1 MIAEDFNVDN
11 LNIGRH
17 ISGQF
22 NEDLERIINHVMHM
36 GGLVEKQLTDALTSV
51 CDADEEL
58 AKKVLNNDYQ
68 INNAE
73 VSIDDECTRIIA
85 KRQPAAGDLRLV
97 MAIVKTI
104 TDLERIGDEAGKI
117 ANVALESFSGDQK
130 DLLSNLD
137 NLGRHVL
144 TFLQATLDAFTRMD
158 YDAAVKVHKFDD
170 KIDREYEALMRQ
182 LMTYMMEDPRSIPQ
196 VMSVIWSARA
206 LERIGDRCQNI
217 CEYIIY
223 FVKGKVVRHTTPENF
238 ESL

>member
-1 MIAEDFNVDN
+1 VDN

-22 NEDLERIINHVMHM
+22 NEDLERIINQVMHM

-51 CDADEEL
+51 CDADESL
-58 AKKVLNNDYQ
+58 AKKVLNNDYL

-73 VSIDDECTRIIA
+73 VNIDDECTRIIA

-104 TDLERIGDEAGKI
+104 TDLERIGDESGKI
-117 ANVALESFSGDQK
+117 ANVTLESLSGEHK

-158 YDAAVKVHKFDD
+158 YDAAVKVHKSDD

-196 VMSVIWSARA
+196 IMSVIWSARA

-223 FVKGKVVRHTTPENF
+223 FVKGKVVRHTTPEDF
-238 ESL
+238 ESLS

>member
-1 MIAEDFNVDN
+1 MDN

-51 CDADEEL
+51 CDADETL
-58 AKKVLNNDYQ
+58 AKKVLHNDYL

-117 ANVALESFSGDQK
+117 AKVTLESLSGEHK

-158 YDAAVKVHKFDD
+158 FDAAVRVHKSDD

-223 FVKGKVVRHTTPENF
+223 FVKGKVVRHTTSEDF
-238 ESL
+238 ESLS

>member
-1 MIAEDFNVDN
+1 MDN

-117 ANVALESFSGDQK
+117 ANVTLESLSGKHK

-144 TFLQATLDAFTRMD
+144 EFLQVTLDAFTRMD
-158 YDAAVKVHKFDD
+158 FDAAVEAHKSDD
-170 KIDREYEALMRQ
+170 RVDREYEALMRQ

-196 VMSVIWSARA
+196 IMSVIWSARA

-223 FVKGKVVRHTTPENF
+223 FVKGKVVRHTTPEDL
-238 ESL
+238 ESLS

>member
-1 MIAEDFNVDN
+1 MDN

-22 NEDLERIINHVMHM
+22 NEDLERIINQVMHM

-51 CDADEEL
+51 CDADEAL
-58 AKKVLNNDYQ
+58 AKKVLNNDYL

-73 VSIDDECTRIIA
+73 VNIDDECTRIIA

-104 TDLERIGDEAGKI
+104 TDLERIGDESGKI
-117 ANVALESFSGDQK
+117 ANVTLESLSGEHK

-158 YDAAVKVHKFDD
+158 YDAAVKVHKSDD

-196 VMSVIWSARA
+196 IMSVIWSARA

-223 FVKGKVVRHTTPENF
+223 FVKGKVIRHTTPEDF
-238 ESL
+238 ESLS

>member
-1 MIAEDFNVDN
+1 MDN

-85 KRQPAAGDLRLV
+85 KRQPAAGLPSC
-97 MAIVKTI
+97 K
-104 TDLERIGDEAGKI
+104 
-117 ANVALESFSGDQK
+117 S
-130 DLLSNLD
+130 
-137 NLGRHVL
+137 L
-144 TFLQATLDAFTRMD
+144 TG
-158 YDAAVKVHKFDD
+158 
-170 KIDREYEALMRQ
+170 ALMPHIHDQ
-182 LMTYMMEDPRSIPQ
+182 FGHHFYEP
-196 VMSVIWSARA
+196 
-206 LERIGDRCQNI
+206 
-217 CEYIIY
+217 
-223 FVKGKVVRHTTPENF
+223 
-238 ESL
+238 